1 MDKGGVGSTTEG
13 SSSNR
18 GVAKF
23 PAGLRV
29 LVVDDDLTCLKVL
42 ERMLQ
47 MCLYEV
53 TTCSQAVVALSLLR
67 ERKYMFDLVLSD
79 VHMPDMNGFKLLKH
93 IGSEMDLPVIMMSMD
108 DKKEVVMKGVTHGA
122 CDYLIKPIRM
132 EAIKNIWQHVI
143 RKRRHEL
150 KELEQTT
157 SVEDTERL
165 QKPTE
170 DADNASSANEES
182 YKNKRKDEEDD
193 ADDKDDNSA
202 VKKPR
207 VVWSIELH
215 QQFVSAVN
223 QLGINKAVPKK
234 IVELMNVPGLTR
246 ENVASHLQKYRLYLK
261 RVSGGTKNGF
271 SPPFVGSPNSSY
283 GSFLSI
289 DEFNLQTLTL
299 PDQLPLQSFASLQAG
314 ITRPTGHGGLSMH
327 ISSQRNMFGGEL
339 ARRRFGVGHQ
349 INNNNQVSLLSRL
362 PTSIGQ
368 KPSLTNLHQQS
379 LRSFGNTCLQA
390 NGNYTRSENLATG
403 SHGTGFSS
411 QFDLLHRNDSNIMM
425 QMPQSQLKGQ
435 LLSNDVSRQF
445 LSGNEIVI
453 NGRGITQNPVSPAS
467 TSVNFPMNKV
477 PEFSGHGYPLGNST
491 EVSYPQ
497 QVGTFRNEES
507 SEAKGL
513 PGFNPSYDILADLRQ
528 NIAECSDFRDVSLNC
543 ETSRS
548 VARAS
553 NDQSLQVLGQQGF
566 FSNQINGNREEQQNE
581 VLKSP
586 HENENFD
593 AKAEYMPE
601 LDTKNFDLSR
611 NWSQD
616 DLMSEL
622 FKQQDGVGMINT
634 GHNFDAFSLDNISVW
649 K

>member
-13 SSSNR
+13 SSSSNR

-79 VHMPDMNGFKLLKH
+79 VHMPDMNGFKLLER
-93 IGSEMDLPVIMMSMD
+93 IGLEMDLPVIMMSMD

-150 KELEQTT
+150 KELEQTV
-157 SVEDTERL
+157 SVEDTEPL

-170 DADNASSANEES
+170 DADNASSAYEES
-182 YKNKRKDEEDD
+182 NKNKRKDEEDD
-193 ADDKDDNSA
+193 ANDKDDNST

-223 QLGINKAVPKK
+223 QLGIDKAVPKK
-234 IVELMNVPGLTR
+234 ILERMNVPGLTR

-261 RVSGGTKNGF
+261 RVSGGIQNGF
-271 SPPFVGSPNSSY
+271 NPFVGSPNSSY
-283 GSFLSI
+283 GSLPSL
-289 DEFNLQTLTL
+289 DEFNLQTLTI
-299 PDQLPLQSFASLQAG
+299 PSQLPLQSFTSLQAG
-314 ITRPTGHGGLSMH
+314 ITRPTGNGGLNMH
-327 ISSQRNMFGGEL
+327 ISSQRNMFVGEL
-339 ARRRFGVGHQ
+339 ARRRFGVNHQ
-349 INNNNQVSLLSRL
+349 VNNNNQVSLLTGL
-362 PTSIGQ
+362 PSSIGQ
-368 KPSLTNLHQQS
+368 QPPLTSQHHQS
-379 LRSFGNTCLQA
+379 LRSFGNTGLEA
-390 NGNYTRSENLATG
+390 NGNSTRFVNLATG
-403 SHGTGFSS
+403 SNGTGFST
-411 QFDLLHRNDSNIMM
+411 QFDLLRRNDSNVMM
-425 QMPQSQLKGQ
+425 QMPQSQLKGK
-435 LLSNDVSRQF
+435 LHSNDVSRQF
-445 LSGNEIVI
+445 LNGNEIVI
-453 NGRGITQNPVSPAS
+453 NGRSTTQNLVSPAS
-467 TSVNFPMNKV
+467 TLVNFSMNKV
-477 PEFSGHGYPLGNST
+477 PEFGGLGYPHANCT
-491 EVSYPQ
+491 RVSYPQ
-497 QVGTFRNEES
+497 QVGIFTNEES
-507 SEAKGL
+507 LEAKGL
-513 PGFNPSYDILADLRQ
+513 PGFNPSYYILADLRQ
-528 NIAECSDFRDVSLNC
+528 NIAEGSGFHDSSLNC

-553 NDQSLQVLGQQGF
+553 NYQSLQVLGQQGF

-581 VLKSP
+581 VLKTP
-586 HENENFD
+586 QENENLD
-593 AKAEYMPE
+593 AKADYMPE

-611 NWSQD
+611 NWIRD
-616 DLMSEL
+616 DLLSEL
-622 FKQQDGVGMINT
+622 FKQQDGVAMINT
-634 GHNFDAFSLDNISVW
+634 GHNFDGFSLDNISV
-649 K
+649 

>member
-1 MDKGGVGSTTEG
+1 MDKGGFGSTNEG
-13 SSSNR
+13 STNR
-18 GVAKF
+18 CVAKF

-53 TTCSQAVVALSLLR
+53 TTCSQAVAALSLLR

-79 VHMPDMNGFKLLKH
+79 VHMPDMDGFKLLEL
-93 IGSEMDLPVIMMSMD
+93 IGLEMDLPVIMMSMD

-150 KELEQTT
+150 KELEQTA

-193 ADDKDDNSA
+193 DDKDDNST
-202 VKKPR
+202 VKKAR

-223 QLGINKAVPKK
+223 QLGIDKAVPKK
-234 IVELMNVPGLTR
+234 ILELMNVPGLTR

-261 RVSGGTKNGF
+261 RVSGGTQNGF
-271 SPPFVGSPNSSY
+271 SPPFLGSPNSSY
-283 GSFLSI
+283 GSLPSLS
-289 DEFNLQTLTL
+289 DFNHQTFTV
-299 PDQLPLQSFASLQAG
+299 PGQLPLQNFASRQAG
-314 ITRPTGHGGLSMH
+314 IIRSAGHGGLNMH
-327 ISSQRNMFGGEL
+327 IASQRSMFSGEL
-339 ARRRFGVGHQ
+339 ARPRFGVGHQ
-349 INNNNQVSLLSRL
+349 VNNNAQVPLLSGL
-362 PTSIGQ
+362 PSSIGQ
-368 KPSLTNLHQQS
+368 TPPLTNLHQQP
-379 LRSFGNTCLQA
+379 LRSFGNTGLQS
-390 NGNYTRSENLATG
+390 NGSSTRFVNHATG
-403 SHGTGFSS
+403 FHETGFPT
-411 QFDLLHRNDSNIMM
+411 QVDLLRSNDSNVMM

-435 LLSNDVSRQF
+435 LLPNDVSKQF
-445 LSGNEIVI
+445 RSGNGILI
-453 NGRGITQNPVSPAS
+453 NGRGTTQNLISPAS
-467 TSVNFPMNKV
+467 PLMNFPMNQA
-477 PEFSGHGYPLGNST
+477 PELTGHGYPLGNST
-491 EVSYPQ
+491 RVSCVQ
-497 QVGTFRNEES
+497 QVGTFGDEGS
-507 SEAKGL
+507 SEAKRL

-528 NIAECSDFRDVSLNC
+528 NIAEGPDFHGVLNC
-543 ETSRS
+543 EISQNS
-548 VARAS
+548 SIARVS
-553 NDQSLQVLGQQGF
+553 NGQSLQVLGQQGF
-566 FSNQINGNREEQQNE
+566 LSNQINENREQQQHE
-581 VLKSP
+581 VPKNLQ
-586 HENENFD
+586 ENENFD

-616 DLMSEL
+616 DLLSEL

-634 GHNFDAFSLDNISVW
+634 GHNFDSFPLDNISV
-649 K
+649 